1 MTLKKIRHNEFVKKR
16 KKNTRQKK
24 SCLSIPGEEK
34 RIEPRFILFVR
45 LSHAQHEYLSIY
57 LYLYLY
63 LYIFYTNWTLS
74 TNSHI
79 NQADLTVNQV
89 DQIILTIDY

>member
-16 KKNTRQKK
+16 KKKNTRQKK

-45 LSHAQHEYLSIY
+45 LSHAQHEYLSIDI
-57 LYLYLY
+57 
-63 LYIFYTNWTLS
+63 YIYISISSILIGHFLRTPIL
-74 TNSHI
+74 I
-79 NQADLTVNQV
+79 R
-89 DQIILTIDY
+89 QI

>member
-16 KKNTRQKK
+16 KKKHKTKEIMLVYPRRRKKNRTTFHPVRQIIPCTTR
-24 SCLSIPGEEK
+24 
-34 RIEPRFILFVR
+34 V
-45 LSHAQHEYLSIY
+45 SIY
-57 LYLYLY
+57 RYLYLY